1 MLAAPRKAP
10 ENLGVGAA
18 ERRPELTPPSQAG
31 WRSHEGR
38 WWPAARAWSLACPS
52 VTETSPSRRTTPG
65 LADVGV
71 SEGRRRADVG
81 VSEGR
86 RRASP
91 WLGGAGL
98 RRPSCLPP
106 SRKKLEVQAGV
117 GRPQAGQV
125 SAALHVH
132 SRGQPGWGL
141 TSDDL

>member
-1 MLAAPRKAP
+1 MFAAPRKAP

-71 SEGRRRADVG
+71 SEGRRRA
-81 VSEGR
+81 
-86 RRASP
+86 SP

-132 SRGQPGWGL
+132 SRGQPGRGL